1 MTHGRIWQENV
12 FSGKSELKRQQDD
25 ILGRRWYWI
34 HWAIT
39 QVGKTGTGPLS
50 DL

>member
-1 MTHGRIWQENV
+1 MAEYDKKMSLH
-12 FSGKSELKRQQDD
+12 SEGELQRQQDD

-34 HWAIT
+34 PWAIT
-39 QVGKTGTGPLS
+39 QVGKAGTGPLS